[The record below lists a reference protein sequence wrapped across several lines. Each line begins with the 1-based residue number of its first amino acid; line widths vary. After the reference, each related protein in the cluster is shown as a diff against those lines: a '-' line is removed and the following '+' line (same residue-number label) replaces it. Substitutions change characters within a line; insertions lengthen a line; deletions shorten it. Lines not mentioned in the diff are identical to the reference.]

1 MPDRSDTPVTFSR
14 EEIAEIRVMLTTWG
28 KPPICPRCQGELSV
42 EEPDVEELKGH
53 VYLKCRSCHRTAF
66 VSRTPPHR
74 QFDL

>member
-14 EEIAEIRVMLTTWG
+14 EEIAEIREMLITRDN
-28 KPPICPRCQGELSV
+28 PPICPRCQGELTV
-42 EEPDVEELKGH
+42 EEPDVEALKEH
-53 VYLKCRSCHRTAF
+53 VYLKCGSCHRTAF